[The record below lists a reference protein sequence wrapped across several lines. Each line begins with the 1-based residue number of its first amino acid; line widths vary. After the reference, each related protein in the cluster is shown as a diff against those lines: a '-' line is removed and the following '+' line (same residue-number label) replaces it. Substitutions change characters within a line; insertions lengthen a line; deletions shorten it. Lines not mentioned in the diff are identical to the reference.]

1 MQILD
6 LAAGLSALRAATPAS
21 GVAVD
26 RFKAGAA
33 DVELIHLEAGRFWE
47 DREPE
52 DFAVLIL
59 EGIGTVHLDDW
70 RTTALGGKL
79 VSVPADVRARFV
91 ADNGAPLALLVWRAI
106 RPERVALPALPPPA
120 R

>member
-1 MQILD
+1 MHILD
-6 LAAGLSALRAATPAS
+6 LAAGLSALRAATPAA

-33 DVELIHLEAGRFWE
+33 DAELIHLEAGRFWE
-47 DREPE
+47 DREP
-52 DFAVLIL
+52 DAFAVLVL
-59 EGIGTVHLDDW
+59 EGVGTVHLDDW
-70 RTTALGGKL
+70 RTTAVGGHL
-79 VSVPADVRARFV
+79 VTVPAEARARFV

-106 RPERVALPALPPPA
+106 RPDRPPLPALPG

>member
-6 LAAGLSALRAATPAS
+6 LAAGLAALRAATPAA

-33 DVELIHLEAGRFWE
+33 DAELIHLEAGRFWE
-47 DREPE
+47 DREP
-52 DFAVLIL
+52 DPFAVLIL
-59 EGIGTVHLDDW
+59 EGVGTVHLDDW

-79 VSVPADVRARFV
+79 VSVPGDVRARFV

-106 RPERVALPALPPPA
+106 RPERLALPAPQA
-120 R
+120 GR